1 MTPALTPTTQPRDA
15 RGRFAKVTPAPIDY
29 RRDHPNSIPVV
40 VVPPTPPEPKEV
52 VRVILKGNRDVLGQV
67 EKQSAMEAILSF
79 LEMVSPTRVHR
90 GQHCWLVTMPPI
102 KGDTDKLMQ
111 GVLREGN
118 IVGVARDPEQARDLG
133 RRLVGRYDPEKDGTI
148 GYGIIDAYAEK
159 YYMFKDGWEIHD
171 SPETVQ
177 EGH

>member
-1 MTPALTPTTQPRDA
+1 MTPALTPQPRDA
-15 RGRFAKVTPAPIDY
+15 HGRFAKVTPAPIDY
-29 RRDHPNSIPVV
+29 QRDHPNSIPIV
-40 VVPPTPPEPKEV
+40 VVPPTPEPKEV

-67 EKQSAMEAILSF
+67 EKQSAMETILTF
-79 LEMVSPTRVHR
+79 LEMTSPTRVLR

-118 IVGVARDPEQARDLG
+118 IVGVARDPMQAQVLG
-133 RRLVGRYDPEKDGTI
+133 HKLVLRYDPAVDGEV
-148 GYGIIDAYAEK
+148 GYGIVDAYAEK

-171 SPETVQ
+171 NTEKA
-177 EGH
+177 E

>member
-1 MTPALTPTTQPRDA
+1 MTPALTPQPRDA
-15 RGRFAKVTPAPIDY
+15 HGRFAKVTPAPIDY
-29 RRDHPNSIPVV
+29 QRDHPNSIPIV
-40 VVPPTPPEPKEV
+40 VVPPTPEPKEV

-67 EKQSAMEAILSF
+67 EKQSAMETILTF
-79 LEMVSPTRVHR
+79 LEMTSPTRVLR

-118 IVGVARDPEQARDLG
+118 IVGVARDPMQAQVLG
-133 RRLVGRYDPEKDGTI
+133 HKLVLRYDPAVDGEV

-171 SPETVQ
+171 NTEKA
-177 EGH
+177 E

>member
-1 MTPALTPTTQPRDA
+1 MTPALTPSTQPRDA
-15 RGRFAKVTPAPIDY
+15 HGRFAKVTPAPIDY
-29 RRDHPNSIPVV
+29 RRDHPNSIPIV
-40 VVPPTPPEPKEV
+40 VVPPTPPSPEEV

-133 RRLVGRYDPEKDGTI
+133 RRLVGRYDPEKDGAV
-148 GYGIIDAYAEK
+148 GYGIVDAYAEK

>member
-1 MTPALTPTTQPRDA
+1 MTPALTPQPRDA
-15 RGRFAKVTPAPIDY
+15 HGRFAKVTPAPIDY
-29 RRDHPNSIPVV
+29 QRDHPNSIPIVV
-40 VVPPTPPEPKEV
+40 APPTPPSPKEV

-67 EKQSAMEAILSF
+67 EKQSAMETILSF
-79 LEMVSPTRVHR
+79 LEMTSPTRVHR

-133 RRLVGRYDPEKDGTI
+133 RKLVGRYDPEKDGTV

>member
-1 MTPALTPTTQPRDA
+1 MTPALTPQPRDA
-15 RGRFAKVTPAPIDY
+15 HGRFAKVTPAPIDY
-29 RRDHPNSIPVV
+29 RRDHPNSIPIV
-40 VVPPTPPEPKEV
+40 VVPPTPPSPKEV

-67 EKQSAMEAILSF
+67 EKQSAMETILSF
-79 LEMVSPTRVHR
+79 LEMTSPTRVHR

-102 KGDTDKLMQ
+102 KGDVDKLMQ

-133 RRLVGRYDPEKDGTI
+133 RRLVLRYDPAVDGEV
-148 GYGIIDAYAEK
+148 GYGIVDAYAEK

>member
-1 MTPALTPTTQPRDA
+1 MTPALTPQPRDA
-15 RGRFAKVTPAPIDY
+15 HGRFAKVTPAPIDY
-29 RRDHPNSIPVV
+29 RRDHPNSIPIV
-40 VVPPTPPEPKEV
+40 VVPPTPPSPKEV

-67 EKQSAMEAILSF
+67 EKQSAMETILSF
-79 LEMVSPTRVHR
+79 LEMTSPTRVHR

-102 KGDTDKLMQ
+102 KGDVDKLMQ

-133 RRLVGRYDPEKDGTI
+133 RRLVLRYDPAVDGEV
-148 GYGIIDAYAEK
+148 GYGIVDAYAEK
-159 YYMFKDGWEIHD
+159 YYMFKDGWEIYD

>member
-1 MTPALTPTTQPRDA
+1 MTPALTPQPRA
-15 RGRFAKVTPAPIDY
+15 AHLRFAKVTPAPIDHQ
-29 RRDHPNSIPVV
+29 RDHPNSIPIV
-40 VVPPTPPEPKEV
+40 VVPPTPPSPKEV

-67 EKQSAMEAILSF
+67 EKQSAMETILTF
-79 LEMVSPTRVHR
+79 LEMTSPTRVHR

-133 RRLVGRYDPEKDGTI
+133 RRLVGRYDPEKDGAV

>member
-1 MTPALTPTTQPRDA
+1 MTPALTPQPRDA
-15 RGRFAKVTPAPIDY
+15 HGRFAKVTPAPIDY
-29 RRDHPNSIPVV
+29 QRDHPNSIPIV
-40 VVPPTPPEPKEV
+40 VVPPTPEPKEV

-67 EKQSAMEAILSF
+67 EKQSAMETILTF
-79 LEMVSPTRVHR
+79 LEMTSPTRVLR

-118 IVGVARDPEQARDLG
+118 IVGVARDPMQAQVLG
-133 RRLVGRYDPEKDGTI
+133 HKLVLRYDPAVDGEV
-148 GYGIIDAYAEK
+148 GYGIVDAYAEK

-171 SPETVQ
+171 NIEKA
-177 EGH
+177 E